1 MKNTSLII
9 NAVLAIAIAVL
20 FVLHFGS
27 KNDTTG
33 SKGTKVAVQSGELK
47 VAYIKLDSLLVN
59 YTLAQDLHEDFAKK
73 QEAYNT
79 EFGKKRQEFE
89 KQAVAFQEK
98 LKRGGFLSQELAMR
112 ERDRLAGQEQEIKKM
127 DYELSNK
134 LAEIQQKNNLQLIDS
149 VKTHLELYNKA
160 HNYTYIINGSNVL
173 IGAEGLNI
181 TKEVLTSMNGSYTA
195 KSKK

>member
-27 KNDTTG
+27 KNEATSTTKTG
-33 SKGTKVAVQSGELK
+33 VTTQSSELK

-59 YTLAQDLHEDFAKK
+59 YNLAQDLHEDFTQK

-112 ERDRLAGQEQEIKKM
+112 ERNRLAGQEQEIKKM
-127 DYELSNK
+127 DYELSTK

-149 VKTHLELYNKA
+149 VKTHLELYNKS
-160 HNYTYIINGSNVL
+160 HKFTYIINSSNVL
-173 IGAEGLNI
+173 IGDEALNI
-181 TKEVLTSMNGSYTA
+181 TKEVLTSMNSKYTA